1 MDNQQITG
9 RTIVDMIDEW
19 SANAQEWKR
28 FKTAEFHRYLAM
40 YHGLDN
46 PSDPAQM
53 AYMKQHAS
61 LERFSGWNTTEFVQW
76 DDVRVL
82 RFDNRERLLR
92 GYGDKLVRRVVWLVP
107 DKSTTKEG

>member
-1 MDNQQITG
+1 MHNQQAPG

-19 SANAQEWKR
+19 SAYAREWKR
-28 FKTAEFHRYLAM
+28 FKEAEFQRYLTT

-46 PSDPAQM
+46 PNDPAQM
-53 AYMKQHAS
+53 AKVRQHAF
-61 LERFSGWNTTEFVQW
+61 LERFSGYNTTEFIRW
-76 DDVRVL
+76 DGVRVL

-107 DKSTTKEG
+107 DKPTTKEG